1 MTTFIRLPAQSLD
14 LIKAFDC
21 SDLREADYYMLINI
35 KFQNVF
41 FFDNSYIFQR
51 KPSQVCVSFPS
62 FQ

>member
-1 MTTFIRLPAQSLD
+1 MTTFIRLQAQSLD

-35 KFQNVF
+35 KFQKVF
-41 FFDNSYIFQR
+41 FYNSYIFQR

-62 FQ
+62 FK